1 MKRKLFFILFFCF
14 FLFSFESIYAKA
26 DIQKLNI
33 TSGAALLVEPN
44 TNTVLY
50 EKNAKEKMYPA
61 STTKI
66 MTALLALENCK
77 LDDSVTASQKAVS
90 SISSD
95 YATVFINPGETLTI
109 EQLLNVLLIPS
120 GNVAGNILAEH
131 ISGNIDNFV
140 NLMNQK
146 AKDLGCVNT
155 HFTNP
160 YGLHDD
166 NHYTCAYDLYLIS
179 KEAMKYYAFRNIV
192 KKTDYYLEPSNNYRK
207 EDRKYKS
214 TNDLIKPNNSKS
226 ATNYYYPYAIGIK
239 TGYTKEAKNCLVSAA
254 NKDGLELFC
263 VILGGEKNAQG
274 VDQRFLETKKLYTFA
289 YDNYFNRTLR
299 EANSVF
305 RQVEIKNA
313 TNQTKKLDILVKD
326 NITALVDSDNLYS
339 TIPPSTDLNL
349 DNLKAPIQKG
359 QKVGTIQYTINGTTY
374 SSDLIAGSDVKK
386 SYMNYF
392 LIGIGLLILILI
404 IILWVKKKSR
414 KKIAYRNY
422 KL

>member
-1 MKRKLFFILFFCF
+1 MKRKLFFIFIFCF
-14 FLFSFESIYAKA
+14 FLFSFESIYAKS

-77 LDDSVTASQKAVS
+77 LDDRVTASQKAVS

-95 YATVFINPGETLTI
+95 YATVFINPGETLTV

-131 ISGNIDNFV
+131 ISGNVDNFV

-155 HFTNP
+155 HFTNS

-179 KEAMKYYAFRNIV
+179 KEAMKYDAFRNIV
-192 KKTDYYLEPSNNYRK
+192 KKTDYYLEPSNNYSK

-254 NKDGLELFC
+254 NKDGLDLFC

-313 TNQTKKLDILVKD
+313 TNQTKNLDIVVKD

-349 DNLKAPIQKG
+349 DNLNAPIQKG

-374 SSDLIAGSDVKK
+374 SSDLIAGSDVKR
-386 SYMNYF
+386 SYMNYI
-392 LIGIGLLILILI
+392 LIGIVILILILI
-404 IILWVKKKSR
+404 IVLWVKKKSR